1 MRWRAAL
8 ASTRR
13 LKDDGRHEEGG
24 RMTEGFQPSLDFD
37 AAATAAEDGEAL
49 IIDVEGYEG
58 PLHVLLAL
66 ARTQKVDLLK
76 LSVLKLA
83 EQYLA
88 FVQEARRRRFSLA
101 ADYLVMAAWL
111 AYLKSR
117 LLLPKPEQPKPE
129 EAPAEEIAARL
140 AFRLAK
146 LEAMRNAAE
155 ALRVRPQLG
164 RDVFG
169 RGDPQAIRIIPSGR
183 LEGDL
188 YGLMS
193 AYIGQ
198 RQKETQRSYKPAPP
212 AAYPLEDARDRL
224 RRLLPDLDRWTPL
237 AGVAPLGTPTAG
249 PSRASYLASTL
260 AAGLEL
266 VREGELEARQLEAFA
281 DIYLRARKGETA

>member
-1 MRWRAAL
+1 M
-8 ASTRR
+8 S
-13 LKDDGRHEEGG
+13 
-24 RMTEGFQPSLDFD
+24 EGFQPRLDFD

-49 IIDVEGYEG
+49 IIDLEGYEG

-66 ARTQKVDLLK
+66 ARSQKVDLMK

-117 LLLPKPEQPKPE
+117 LLLPKPEQAKAE
-129 EAPAEEIAARL
+129 EAPAEEVAAGL

-155 ALRVRPQLG
+155 SLRTRAQLG
-164 RDVFG
+164 REVFA
-169 RGDPQAIRIIPSGR
+169 RGDPEAIRIIPSGR
-183 LEGDL
+183 MEGDL
-188 YGLMS
+188 YSLMS

-198 RQKETQRSYKPAPP
+198 RQKEAQRSYKPTPP
-212 AAYPLEDARDRL
+212 VAYPLEDARDRL

-237 AGVAPLGTPTAG
+237 AGVAPLGAPTAG
-249 PSRASYLASTL
+249 PTRASSVASTL
-260 AAGLEL
+260 SASLEL
-266 VREGELEARQLEAFA
+266 VKEGELEARQLEAFA
-281 DIYLRARKGETA
+281 DIYLRARKGAA